1 MLPVNQITEILIFY
15 ELEGKYMITP
25 VIETERI
32 ILRPLSLVDASDVY
46 ERWTSDEQVAK
57 YVRWCTHTSIEDT
70 KQWLA
75 IEEKNISND
84 KIYQWGFTFKET
96 GYLFGAGGLNFN
108 EKQSLFELGY
118 NIMHKYWNQGLT
130 TEAAKAIIDFG
141 IKQLVQKEFISW
153 HAVDNPASGAVM
165 RKCGFIYE
173 KNEVHTKFDGITS
186 YDSKLHRLKL
196 E

>member
-1 MLPVNQITEILIFY
+1 
-15 ELEGKYMITP
+15 
-25 VIETERI
+25 
-32 ILRPLSLVDASDVY
+32 
-46 ERWTSDEQVAK
+46 
-57 YVRWCTHTSIEDT
+57 
-70 KQWLA
+70 
-75 IEEKNISND
+75 
-84 KIYQWGFTFKET
+84 
-96 GYLFGAGGLNFN
+96 
-108 EKQSLFELGY
+108 
-118 NIMHKYWNQGLT
+118 MHKYWNQGLT